1 MYKNINKIENKGYKM
16 LRNFCYVLKN
26 TKGNSK
32 SNAVYVGYTNRPDRR
47 IRQHNG
53 EISGGAKYT
62 TRRCH
67 PQKPIPL
74 PLSFSPMLTPLHSP
88 LFREEEDKKEKERSW
103 EFAILVTSPDEAF
116 DKKTAMSL
124 EWYMKPHRLYKIK
137 TTRPSMARDAISK
150 RIELMAYAIT
160 TNEKFTHLKFEIYVK
175 GDYIENVRELISSFS
190 NSQLSPNGRFTIH
203 PIEDIESLEKL
214 VQELSV

>member
-1 MYKNINKIENKGYKM
+1 LKIKEDKM

-26 TKGNSK
+26 TKGNGNSK

-62 TRRCH
+62 TRRC
-67 PQKPIPL
+67 ISFPL
-74 PLSFSPMLTPLHSP
+74 PVPLSFSPMLAPLHSP
-88 LFREEEDKKEKERSW
+88 VFREEKGKENKENKERSW
-103 EFAILVTSPDEAF
+103 EFAILVTSPNDAF

-137 TTRPSMARDAISK
+137 TSRPSMARDAISK

-160 TNEKFTHLKFEIYVK
+160 SNEKFTHLNFEIYVK
-175 GDYIENVRELISSFS
+175 SEYIENVRDLISTFSFS
-190 NSQLSPNGRFTIH
+190 NSNDRFTIQ

>member
-1 MYKNINKIENKGYKM
+1 M

-62 TRRCH
+62 TRRCISF

-88 LFREEEDKKEKERSW
+88 LFREEEEKKGRDKEKERSW

-175 GDYIENVRELISSFS
+175 GEYIENVRELISSSS
-190 NSQLSPNGRFTIH
+190 NIPLSPNDRFSIH

>member
-1 MYKNINKIENKGYKM
+1 M

-67 PQKPIPL
+67 PLPQKPKPL
-74 PLSFSPMLTPLHSP
+74 PLSFSPMLAPLHSP
-88 LFREEEDKKEKERSW
+88 LFREDEEEDHIAKENNKEKERSW

-160 TNEKFTHLKFEIYVK
+160 TNEKFTQLNFEIYVK
-175 GDYIENVRELISSFS
+175 GEYIENVRELISSFS
-190 NSQLSPNGRFTIH
+190 NSQLSPNDRFSIH
-203 PIEDIESLEKL
+203 SIEDIESLEKL
-214 VQELSV
+214 VQQLSA

>member
-1 MYKNINKIENKGYKM
+1 M

-67 PQKPIPL
+67 PL
-74 PLSFSPMLTPLHSP
+74 PLSYSPMLAPLHSP
-88 LFREEEDKKEKERSW
+88 LFREEEKERSW

-175 GDYIENVRELISSFS
+175 GEYIENVRELISSSS
-190 NSQLSPNGRFTIH
+190 NIPLSPNDRFSIH